1 MTTRRALLAGLLAL
15 AGGRAEA
22 HSARSGM
29 PYDPWCCNARD
40 CAEIPGHAVTEVRG
54 GWRVTLK
61 AGDHPMVTSGTVTH
75 FVAAADARLA
85 DDGRFHACL
94 FPTAETMR
102 CFYAPP
108 GGF

>member
-1 MTTRRALLAGLLAL
+1 MTTRRALLAGLLAF

-29 PYDPWCCNARD
+29 ACDPWCCNAQD

-54 GWRVTLK
+54 GWRITLK
-61 AGDHPMVTSGTVTH
+61 RGEHPMVKSASVSH
-75 FVAAADARLA
+75 FVALGDARPS

-94 FPTAETMR
+94 YPDENTMR